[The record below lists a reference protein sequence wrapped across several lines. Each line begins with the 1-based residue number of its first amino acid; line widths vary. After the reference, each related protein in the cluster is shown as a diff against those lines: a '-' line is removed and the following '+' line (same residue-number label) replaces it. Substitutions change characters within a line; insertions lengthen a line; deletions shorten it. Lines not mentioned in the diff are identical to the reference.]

1 MFRSVKLHLTRTMAI
16 DSPCILVCSIDEAS
30 GFCVGCGRTRD
41 EIAGWISYTEEER
54 RSVMA
59 ALPKRMAA
67 LPRVPNATETSRS

>member
-1 MFRSVKLHLTRTMAI
+1 MFRIVKLHLTRTMAI